1 MKRLRPLPSDA
12 HMSRQTPASRRTR
25 GDVRKAYRRSLR
37 SRPSR
42 SVVNESVA
50 RTVYVIFRQFF
61 KVALGILLIFILVF
75 AGIGSGM
82 MVGYITTAQPLNVLQ
97 LKGANETSFI
107 YDSKGNVIAKLTGSQ
122 NIDREYISYDKFSK
136 TYIDEAFI
144 AIEDERFETHIGID
158 YRRIARAVISFAI
171 TAGNP
176 TSGGSTITQQ
186 VVKMISGEDQRS
198 AQRKIQEWYNAIRLE
213 RQLNKWEIM
222 ELYANLV
229 PMGNS
234 YIGIESASKGYFGKD
249 ASELNLAECAFLAG
263 IPNLPGRYNPLTES
277 GRRNAFRRQR
287 MVLGKMLELGKI
299 TEAQYDEALET
310 EIRFVTKT
318 ISDTSIAVNS
328 YFVDYTIDKV
338 KKDLMKERGY
348 SSSLA
353 LTTIYNYGCKIYT
366 TLDPSIQSYMDK
378 AFSTESLFVTD
389 KAKVADFPE
398 HAQGG
403 MVIIDPGSA
412 QIKAMSGGFGTKD
425 ANFVLN
431 RASGIE
437 RQPGSTIKP
446 LAVYGP
452 AIDMGVVSASTI
464 VEDKELFLNN
474 EDPNTPY
481 PKNSYEKFYG
491 KITVRNALKISSNT
505 VAAQVWVMLGGLNSL
520 EYLKNVGI
528 DRPTEN
534 YVSIALGG
542 FNQGVSP
549 LLMAAAYATFANN
562 GQYADPVC
570 YTKVTD
576 ADGSVLL
583 DGTPKFYQVYKPETA
598 AIINALLVEP
608 MTPVDSSFPGTG
620 TAAGYEIKNGKGDLI
635 STAGKTGTAD
645 GYRDKWFVGYTPYYV
660 GAVWYGYDG
669 RLKSINIPKGDFM
682 NAVRIWHNVMTKTH
696 VSLEPRDFYV
706 PPTVV
711 KMDIC
716 VDSGKLAT
724 DACRALN
731 VTVTVD
737 PEGNIVDP
745 DPKDNHVITEYFLP
759 NSPANPT
766 DLCDIH
772 TASVIVTPEPTPD
785 PASSSDTVSG
795 SGPDSSGTSSAAS
808 SHSQAG

>member
-1 MKRLRPLPSDA
+1 MNKIKQS
-12 HMSRQTPASRRTR
+12 TVKASA
-25 GDVRKAYRRSLR
+25 GAKKSYRHSLR
-37 SRPSR
+37 SHPSR

-61 KVALGILLIFILVF
+61 KVAFAFIMIFILTLG
-75 AGIGSGM
+75 GIGSGM

-97 LKGANETSFI
+97 LKNANETSYI
-107 YDSKGNVIAKLTGSQ
+107 YDSKGKEIAKLTGSQ
-122 NIDREYISYDKFSK
+122 NIDREYVTYDQFEE
-136 TYIDEAFI
+136 TYINEAFI
-144 AIEDERFETHIGID
+144 AIEDERFESHIGID
-158 YRRIARAVISFAI
+158 YKRIAGAIVSFVV

-186 VVKMISGEDQRS
+186 LVKMLSGEDQRS

-222 ELYANLV
+222 ELYVSLV
-229 PMGNS
+229 PMGSS
-234 YIGIESASKGYFGKD
+234 YIGVQSASKAYFGKD
-249 ASELNLAECAFLAG
+249 ISKLNLAECAFLAG

-287 MVLGKMLELGKI
+287 MVLGKMLEIGKI
-299 TEAQYDEALET
+299 TEAEYDQALET

-318 ISDTSIAVNS
+318 TSDITVAVNS
-328 YFVDYTIDKV
+328 YFVDYTIDQV

-366 TLDPSIQSYMDK
+366 TLDSSIQGIMDK
-378 AFSTESLFVTD
+378 AFRNDKLFIAD
-389 KAKVADFPE
+389 KTQVADFPE
-398 HAQGG
+398 HAQAG
-403 MVIIDPGSA
+403 MVIMEPGSA
-412 QIKAMSGGFGTKD
+412 QIKAMAGGYGVKD

-431 RASGIE
+431 RAAGIE

-446 LAVYGP
+446 IAVYGP
-452 AIDMGVVSASTI
+452 ALDMEVISPATI
-464 VEDKELFLNN
+464 IEDKVLFLNN
-474 EDPNTPY
+474 EEPNIAY
-481 PKNSYEKFYG
+481 PKNSYKAFYG
-491 KITVRNALKISSNT
+491 KITARNAIKISSNT
-505 VAAQVWVMLGGLNSL
+505 IAAQIWMKLGGLNSL

-549 LLMAAAYATFANN
+549 LLMAAAYSTFTNN

-576 ADGSVLL
+576 VDGSILL

-598 AIINALLVEP
+598 AIINSMLVEP
-608 MTPVDSSFPGTG
+608 MTPSTNAFRGNG
-620 TAAGYEIKNGKGDLI
+620 TANGYQIKNAKGELI

-669 RLKSINIPKGDFM
+669 RLKSINIPKSDFM
-682 NAVRIWHNVMTKTH
+682 NAVKIWHDVMTRTH
-696 VSLEPRDFYV
+696 AALEPKDFYV
-706 PPTVV
+706 PPTVIE
-711 KMDIC
+711 MEIC
-716 VDSGKLAT
+716 LASGKLAT
-724 DACRALN
+724 ADCRTA
-731 VTVTVD
+731 
-737 PEGNIVDP
+737 GNF
-745 DPKDNHVITEYFLP
+745 VIKELFIPNAGINPTEY
-759 NSPANPT
+759 
-766 DLCDIH
+766 CDIH
-772 TASVIVTPEPTPD
+772 QPVVTITPSPSPD
-785 PASSSDTVSG
+785 PSSGFNSGSDGSSVSGDSSSSLSQTSGNASS
-795 SGPDSSGTSSAAS
+795 DSSQSSAS
-808 SHSQAG
+808 STSKGGKNSKGG